1 MRNAADG
8 VSGAEPTAIRRVR
21 AGVRGETNIEVFF
34 DLVYAFAVTQLSHYL
49 LNHATLEGALQT
61 AVLLTMVWWVWL
73 LTTGVTNWLNP
84 NHVAVRLL
92 LISLMLVSIVL
103 SASLP
108 DAFGDRG
115 LAVGGAYAVLQIG
128 RGSFT
133 VLALRGDRL
142 QRNVE
147 RVLSWSIVGGAFA
160 VAGGVVHGHL
170 RELLWVCAVGIE
182 ILGGMVGNYTPG
194 LGRSTTREWD
204 IEGSHIAE
212 RCQSFV
218 MIALGESIVVIG
230 AGLAGKSAVAA
241 AEVTAL
247 VIAFAGAVAIWWI
260 YFARG
265 AVEATRV
272 LATSPD
278 PGRLGRDAYAYIHP
292 VMIGGIIAVAAGDS
306 GVLASPLSI
315 ASVATTAMLLGG
327 TMLFLAGHALFK
339 WTLWHVASWTRVV
352 AIAVLAGLLV
362 VGPHIPG
369 LAVEACAAGIL
380 ILVAATDHYL
390 YHRSLTP
397 TPATP

>member
-1 MRNAADG
+1 MRTAADG
-8 VSGAEPTAIRRVR
+8 VSRPEPTAIRRVR

-34 DLVYAFAVTQLSHYL
+34 DLVYAFAVTQLSHHL
-49 LNHATLEGALQT
+49 LNHATIGGALQT
-61 AVLLTMVWWVWL
+61 VLLLTMVWWGWL
-73 LTTGVTNWLNP
+73 MTVAVTNWLNP

-92 LISLMLVSIVL
+92 LLSLMLVSLVM

-115 LAVGGAYAVLQIG
+115 LAVGGAYATLQIG
-128 RGSFT
+128 RGLFT

-142 QRNVE
+142 RRNVE
-147 RVLSWSIVGGAFA
+147 RVLTWSIVGGAFA
-160 VAGGVVHGHL
+160 VGGGVVHGHF

-204 IEGSHIAE
+204 IEGAHIAE

-230 AGLAGKSAVAA
+230 AGLAGHAAVSPSELA
-241 AEVTAL
+241 AL

-265 AVEATRV
+265 AIEAARV
-272 LATSPD
+272 LGASPD
-278 PGRLGRDAYAYIHP
+278 PGRLGRDAYALIHP

-306 GVLASPLSI
+306 GVLANPLAN
-315 ASVATTAMLLGG
+315 ASVATTTMLLGG
-327 TMLFLAGHALFK
+327 TMLFLAGHAMFK
-339 WTLWHVASWTRVV
+339 WALWQVRSWTRVV
-352 AIAVLAGLLV
+352 AIAVLAVLAM
-362 VGPHIPG
+362 VGPLLPA
-369 LAVEACAAGIL
+369 LAVEACAAGIV
-380 ILVAATDHYL
+380 ILVAATDQYL
-390 YHRSLTP
+390 YRRSP
-397 TPATP
+397 TPAR